1 MPKIIEMKPKPS
13 DEERF
18 IPPEK
23 KIFIVLLI
31 LSCVVL
37 LGLAW
42 LVWWVP
48 YVGLANINKYLPWV
62 FGTVLG
68 LIVLYGI
75 GGAIT
80 LLLTIIKRKNLF
92 FDKRLRGVVIKL
104 IFPLLV
110 LVGKLVGI
118 SPDKV
123 RRSFVAVNN
132 ELVMAEARNIKPE
145 KLLVLLPHCLQNHEC
160 GVRIIW
166 DIKNCKRCGKCKIKY
181 LLELAEKYNVPI
193 SVATGGTLA
202 RKVVKETRPDAIV
215 AVACE
220 RDLTS
225 GIQDTYPIPVFGILN
240 KRPNGPCYDTDVD
253 LDMVKKGIEF
263 FLGYEPREENKS
275 QGSRPLNTEQAK
287 S

>member
-1 MPKIIEMKPKPS
+1 MSKIIEIRPRSK
-13 DEERF
+13 EEEEF

-23 KIFIVLLI
+23 KIFVLLLI

-42 LVWWVP
+42 LIWWVP
-48 YVGLANINKYLPWV
+48 YVGLANINRYLPWV
-62 FGTVLG
+62 FGIFLG
-68 LIVLYGI
+68 LIVIYGI
-75 GGAIT
+75 GGAVT
-80 LLLTIIKRKNLF
+80 LLLTVVKRKNLF
-92 FDKRLRGVVIKL
+92 FDKRLRGIVIKL

-118 SPDKV
+118 GADRV

-132 ELVMAEARNIKPE
+132 ELVMAEARKIKPE
-145 KLLVLLPHCLQNHEC
+145 KLLVLLPHCLQYHEC

-166 DIKNCKRCGKCKIKY
+166 DIKKCKRCGKCKIKS
-181 LLELAEKYNVPI
+181 LLELAEEYSVPI

-253 LDMVKKGIEF
+253 LDMVKKGVEF
-263 FLGYEPREENKS
+263 FLGYEPKKGARS
-275 QGSRPLNTEQAK
+275 QEPCTSDTEQAK

>member
-1 MPKIIEMKPKPS
+1 MKPKS
-13 DEERF
+13 FNEEEF
-18 IPPEK
+18 IPSEK
-23 KIFIVLLI
+23 KLFMILLV
-31 LSCVVL
+31 LSCAFLV
-37 LGLAW
+37 GLAW

-48 YVGLANINKYLPWV
+48 YVGLSNINKYLPWI
-62 FGTVLG
+62 FGAFLG
-68 LIVLYGI
+68 FIVLYGI
-75 GGAIT
+75 FGAIT
-80 LLLTIIKRKNLF
+80 LLLTIVKRKNLF
-92 FDKRLRGVVIKL
+92 FDQRLRGIVIKL

-110 LVGKLVGI
+110 LMGKIFGI
-118 SPDKV
+118 GSDKV
-123 RRSFVAVNN
+123 RRSFIAVNN
-132 ELVMAEARNIKPE
+132 ELVMAEARRIKPE

-181 LLELAEKYNVPI
+181 LLELAEKYNVPM

-202 RKVVKETRPDAIV
+202 RKVVKENNPDAIV

-263 FLGYEPREENKS
+263 FLGYESREENKS
-275 QGSRPLNTEQAK
+275 QKSRSADTEQAK

>member
-1 MPKIIEMKPKPS
+1 MSKIIEMKPKPLN
-13 DEERF
+13 EEEF
-18 IPPEK
+18 IPSEK
-23 KIFIVLLI
+23 RIFIILLV
-31 LSCVVL
+31 LSCAFL

-42 LVWWVP
+42 LIWWVP
-48 YVGLANINKYLPWV
+48 YVGLANINRYLPWI
-62 FGTVLG
+62 FGICLG

-75 GGAIT
+75 FGAIT
-80 LLLTIIKRKNLF
+80 LLLTIVKRKNFF

-110 LVGKLVGI
+110 LVGKLFGI
-118 SPDKV
+118 SADKV

-132 ELVMAEARNIKPE
+132 ELVMAEARRIRPE

-202 RKVVKETRPDAIV
+202 RKVVKENRPDAIV

-263 FLGYEPREENKS
+263 FLGYEPKEESKS
-275 QGSRPLNTEQAK
+275 EKSRPVDTEQA
-287 S
+287 